1 MDMAERLASGGIG
14 ATSSGM
20 GSKSLVIGSSSKAS
34 SSSDKALFLGL
45 TYSYDRA

>member
-20 GSKSLVIGSSSKAS
+20 GSRSWVIEASSKAFS
-34 SSSDKALFLGL
+34 SSEMGFFLGL
-45 TYSYDRA
+45 T